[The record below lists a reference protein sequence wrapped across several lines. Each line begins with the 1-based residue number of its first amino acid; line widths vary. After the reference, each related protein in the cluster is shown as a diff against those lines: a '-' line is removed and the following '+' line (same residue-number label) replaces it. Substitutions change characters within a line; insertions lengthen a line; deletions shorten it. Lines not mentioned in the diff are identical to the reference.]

1 MKIINRIAIVVL
13 ALVAFAMTSCQKDP
27 LDAAIEAFKAKCP
40 ISITSGISCSDAAID
55 GTNVVFRYDINED
68 NIMFDAV
75 YDNLENTSPKQLIKE
90 IMGYNEEGKALMV
103 LIEEYDKGVVNKYVG
118 TTGTTLDFEI
128 GLEDIEAAVGKKK

>member
-1 MKIINRIAIVVL
+1 MKAINRIAVIIMAL
-13 ALVAFAMTSCQKDP
+13 AALVVTSCQKDP
-27 LDAAIEAFKAKCP
+27 LNAAIEAFKAKCP
-40 ISITSGISCSDAAID
+40 ISITSGISCSGAVID
-55 GTNVVFRYDINED
+55 GTNVVFQYDINED

-118 TTGTTLDFEI
+118 TKGSTLDFEI
-128 GLEDIEAAVGKKK
+128 GLEDIEAAVGKK